1 MNAAARLQ
9 LVASPPLTVREA
21 LDRFHARVAQQVARV
36 PAQAAQDR
44 LRRRVVLHILRDTAG
59 HAEIDTIEGFESTLN
74 ACLDAGYREGP
85 LTAFVFEVLERR
97 LAARVRRRLLR
108 SGQDARPEDVADLVS
123 TSFEAI
129 QRLLR
134 QADRVQ
140 HTVRYN
146 LLLSIGDHR
155 AIDHLRRRRPIY
167 LDTLDEQAAD
177 DDDDGWALA
186 TAARDPERWMVRLQR
201 LALARSLRAAVFD
214 AVNELPDRERAA
226 LVMVEALGCSY
237 DDVAARVG
245 VKRTDVGNVVRRARL
260 ARDRALVP
268 RLRTIAGLEG
278 HIGFGALQDQRA
290 LRLKMVR
297 WSTEM
302 GAGVCPHCLDG
313 AHRLHALADDGVT
326 DAPHLCAAAGAV
338 GAAAG

>member
-21 LDRFHARVAQQVARV
+21 LERFLVRVSQQVARA

-44 LRRRVVLHILRDTAG
+44 LRRRVVLHIVRGGLAQPDV
-59 HAEIDTIEGFESTLN
+59 DTIEGFESTLN

-97 LAARVRRRLLR
+97 LAARVRRRLMR
-108 SGQDARPEDVADLVS
+108 SGQDVRAEDVADLVS
-123 TSFEAI
+123 TAFEAI

-134 QADRVQ
+134 EADRVK

-167 LDTLDEQAAD
+167 LDTLDEQPA

-201 LALARSLRAAVFD
+201 EALAHALRTAVFE
-214 AVNELPDRERAA
+214 AVNALPDRERAA

-245 VKRTDVGNVVRRARL
+245 VKRTDVGNVVRRARM

-268 RLRTIAGLEG
+268 RLRCIPGLEG
-278 HIGFGALQDQRA
+278 HIGFGALQDHRA

-297 WSTEM
+297 WSTQM

-313 AHRLHALADDGVT
+313 AHRLHALGDGGVGH
-326 DAPHLCAAAGAV
+326 ACAGAGPQAHRIAAG
-338 GAAAG
+338 

>member
-21 LDRFHARVAQQVARV
+21 LDRFRARVAQQVARA

-44 LRRRVVLHILRDTAG
+44 LRRRVVLHILRDALTSADL
-59 HAEIDTIEGFESTLN
+59 DTIEGFESTLN

-134 QADRVQ
+134 EADRVQ
-140 HTVRYN
+140 HSVRYN

-167 LDTLDEQAAD
+167 LDTLDEQPAE
-177 DDDDGWALA
+177 DDDGGWSLS
-186 TAARDPERWMVRLQR
+186 TTARDPERWMERLQR
-201 LALARSLRAAVFD
+201 QALAHSLRAAVFE

-245 VKRTDVGNVVRRARL
+245 VKRSDVGNVVRRARL

-268 RLRTIAGLEG
+268 RLRTIPGLEG
-278 HIGFGALQDQRA
+278 HIGFGALQDHRA

-297 WSTEM
+297 WSTQM
-302 GAGVCPHCLDG
+302 GAGVCPRCLDG
-313 AHRLHALADDGVT
+313 AHRLHALVADDLA
-326 DAPHLCAAAGAV
+326 DAAHRCTPAV